1 MTTVTAIY
9 RYPVKGL
16 SGEKL
21 DGVRLEPGRELPGDR
36 AFAIAHGT
44 APFDPA
50 DPKPLAK
57 SHFLMLMRNERIAGL
72 ETAYDDATGMLT
84 IGRNGRQVARG
95 NLNQPIGRKLVEQ
108 FFKDFLGDEV
118 RGMPRVV
125 QAAGHHFA
133 DVDLPLVSLINMASV
148 RDLERVAHRP
158 IHPLRFRGNI
168 YLDGAKPWQEFEWLH
183 RTIAVG
189 DARLRVVAR
198 IERCAATDVD
208 PETALRDMSIPRT
221 LQRAFG
227 HVDMGIYAQVEASG
241 SIAPGDAVQLLN
253 SGS

>member
-1 MTTVTAIY
+1 MDTVTAIY

-21 DGVRLEPGRELPGDR
+21 DSIHLEAGRELAGDR

-44 APFDPA
+44 APFDPTA
-50 DPKPLAK
+50 PKPLAK

-72 ETAYDDATGMLT
+72 ETAYDPATGMLT
-84 IGRNGRQVARG
+84 IARNGRQVARG

-108 FFKDFLGDEV
+108 FFKDFLGDEI

-168 YLDGAKPWQEFEWLH
+168 YLEGARPWQEFDWLN
-183 RTIAVG
+183 RTVAVD
-189 DARLRVVAR
+189 DARLKVIAR

-208 PETALRDMSIPRT
+208 PETALRDMSIPQT
-221 LQRAFG
+221 LKRAFG
-227 HVDMGIYAQVEASG
+227 HVDMGVYAQVEASG
-241 SIAPGDAVQLLN
+241 SVAPGDVVQLLN